1 MFAAEGR
8 SYPHS
13 KDWPPGQEKIGR
25 NTLLNWTCE
34 LKLDSDRRLV
44 SGSEQA
50 LANAIRN
57 GSDLRIRTEFVHN
70 EHIDIN
76 SDSTERVREVA
87 EFGVTYLI
95 EDRWVAGIMN
105 LRQPVALPD
114 GFGPR
119 PSMSF
124 FLYNQDGNQAIAR
137 PHLDGVPTT
146 GTVGTSTPQDHVD
159 MPKFHQIDAWDGET
173 NAPSTNFVYDFE
185 EFEYYVCNSW
195 EEVLSH
201 DADGCVQ
208 SGSIDDLGAAFSDGC
223 AVKIAV
229 RGLCSDL
236 NEAEVLD
243 HEVFIE
249 IGSCYYYLDRK
260 LFIGGSHPVA
270 RVAPGIPMVYRS
282 NEWDFGWLVSRT
294 DGHVVYRRCDPY
306 SLAFADRE
314 SRHAIRWFV
323 R

>member
-1 MFAAEGR
+1 M
-8 SYPHS
+8 
-13 KDWPPGQEKIGR
+13 
-25 NTLLNWTCE
+25 NWTCE
-34 LKLDSDRRLV
+34 LKLDSERKSVL
-44 SGSEQA
+44 GSEQA
-50 LANAIRN
+50 LIDAIRR
-57 GSDLRIRTEFVHN
+57 GSDLRIRTEFIHN
-70 EHIDIN
+70 EHIDVR
-76 SDSTERVREVA
+76 SDSAERVREVA

-95 EDRWVAGIMN
+95 DDRWVAGIMS

-137 PHLDGVPTT
+137 PHLDGVPA
-146 GTVGTSTPQDHVD
+146 GGPSGVSTPQDHVD
-159 MPKFHQIDAWDGET
+159 MPKYHAKDTWDGES

-201 DADGCVQ
+201 DADGNVR
-208 SGSIDDLGAAFSDGC
+208 SGSVDALGAAFSGGC
-223 AVKIAV
+223 AVKV
-229 RGLCSDL
+229 GVCGLCSDL
-236 NEAEVLD
+236 SDEALD
-243 HEVFIE
+243 HEVYVE

-260 LFIGGSHPVA
+260 LFIGGSHPVP
-270 RVAPGIPMVYRS
+270 RVAPAIPMAYRS
-282 NEWDFGWLVSRT
+282 NEWDFGWLVLRT
-294 DGHVVYRRCDPY
+294 DGHVAYRRCDPY
-306 SLAFADRE
+306 TLAFDDRE